1 MRLLV
6 RSVYPQTGFRIIPVD
21 KDRQNQNL
29 DLFIER
35 IQKYSA
41 LDELTPYAAHELI
54 KAIYV
59 GTPDKSS
66 GKRRQSVHI
75 EYDLIGFIPLNELM
89 KQETA

>member
-35 IQKYSA
+35 IQK
-41 LDELTPYAAHELI
+41 
-54 KAIYV
+54 
-59 GTPDKSS
+59 
-66 GKRRQSVHI
+66 
-75 EYDLIGFIPLNELM
+75 GFRFI
-89 KQETA
+89 